1 MPCGAAHPAREISFR
16 RDRARDS
23 LSLSLLPPEKEGEKS
38 GIEGKRYDRSREGRV
53 TLYVSVEDRTPSL
66 PFQTPLSLVR
76 FASNCNIF
84 TPGAQSTLMQSCLWN
99 IVSRLLKV
107 AEMEMGGC
115 RCLFGVVGRRK
126 SQGAGIVERVVR
138 AGCFARMALLG
149 A

>member
-1 MPCGAAHPAREISFR
+1 M
-16 RDRARDS
+16 
-23 LSLSLLPPEKEGEKS
+23 
-38 GIEGKRYDRSREGRV
+38 
-53 TLYVSVEDRTPSL
+53 
-66 PFQTPLSLVR
+66 
-76 FASNCNIF
+76 
-84 TPGAQSTLMQSCLWN
+84 
-99 IVSRLLKV
+99 SRLLKV